1 METLVIIRD
10 TADAGFMH
18 FPPARR
24 RPQKTPDRD
33 ILLPIC
39 KAPYILDIRGVCVRG
54 EPRLPS

>member
-10 TADAGFMH
+10 TADADIMH
-18 FPPARR
+18 VPPARR

-33 ILLPIC
+33 ILLPVL
-39 KAPYILDIRGVCVRG
+39 KAPYILDIRGAYARS